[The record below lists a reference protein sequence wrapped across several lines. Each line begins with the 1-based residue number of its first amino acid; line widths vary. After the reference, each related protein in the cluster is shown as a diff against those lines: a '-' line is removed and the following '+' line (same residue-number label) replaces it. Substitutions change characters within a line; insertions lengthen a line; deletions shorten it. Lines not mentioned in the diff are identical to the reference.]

1 MFTFLGL
8 LNMCKHPPLSQVH
21 SHRVMET
28 EGTLP
33 EELSPGLYLMNIE
46 GGYFGSGL
54 VRKNN
59 GHDCNKEVGRTAR
72 CQDVLKNALAP
83 DAQPSLF
90 KNGKDDEMNLMIDMQ
105 CFDSKFGTSTNAYY
119 A

>member
-1 MFTFLGL
+1 M
-8 LNMCKHPPLSQVH
+8 
-21 SHRVMET
+21 MET

-33 EELSPGLYLMNIE
+33 EGLSPGLYLMNIE

-105 CFDSKFGTSTNAYY
+105 CFDSKYGTSTNAYY